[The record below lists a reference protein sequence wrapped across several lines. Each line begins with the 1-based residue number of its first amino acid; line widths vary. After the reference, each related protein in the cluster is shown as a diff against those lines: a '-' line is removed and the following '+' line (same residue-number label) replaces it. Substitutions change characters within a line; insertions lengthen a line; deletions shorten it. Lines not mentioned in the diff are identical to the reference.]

1 MQILYVI
8 LIGFLVGLVARFVMP
23 GRDPGG
29 FIVTIVVGVVGAMIA
44 TYGGQ
49 ALNLYRVGESA
60 GFLGSVLGAVVL
72 LILLRLIRR

>member
-1 MQILYVI
+1 MEILYVI

-29 FIVTIVVGVVGAMIA
+29 FIVTILVGIAGSLLA

-49 ALNLYRVGESA
+49 ALKLYRAGETA
-60 GFLGSVLGAVVL
+60 GFLGSVIGAVVL
-72 LILLRLIRR
+72 LILLRLLRR

>member
-49 ALNLYRVGESA
+49 ALNRYRVGESA